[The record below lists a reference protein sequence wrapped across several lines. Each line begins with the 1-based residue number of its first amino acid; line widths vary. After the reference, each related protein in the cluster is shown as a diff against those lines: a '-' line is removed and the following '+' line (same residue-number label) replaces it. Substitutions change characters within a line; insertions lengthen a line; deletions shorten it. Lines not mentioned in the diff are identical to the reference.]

1 MITRTIKTRTPEE
14 DLLGIAR
21 ASQKLGEVATAR
33 AALEKLSSFQL
44 PAHLEGEFKRLSS
57 LVDADYARESILG
70 EGSLLDLDN
79 LFVKERIRRGVYPSA
94 VLEVARKARSVT

>member
-1 MITRTIKTRTPEE
+1 MMTRTIKTRTPEE

-33 AALEKLSSFQL
+33 AALKKLSSSPL
-44 PAHLEGEFKRLSS
+44 PSHLGEEFKRVSS
-57 LVDADYARESILG
+57 LVEADYEREKILG

-94 VLEVARKARSVT
+94 VLEVARKAHSAT